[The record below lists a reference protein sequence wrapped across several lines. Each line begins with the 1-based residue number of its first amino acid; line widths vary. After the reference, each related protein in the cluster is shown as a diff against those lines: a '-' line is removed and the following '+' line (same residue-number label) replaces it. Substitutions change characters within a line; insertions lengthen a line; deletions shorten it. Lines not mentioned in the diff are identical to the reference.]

1 MWRASRRCPA
11 LSKEF
16 SMPLVRISLPQTT
29 PSAEIVAV
37 SSAVHR
43 ALVETFN
50 VPELDR
56 FQIVHRHSPEEL
68 VCTPEYLGVNH
79 LGPTVFV
86 QITCAPGRTLEMKK
100 ALYAR
105 IASDISLASKF
116 SAADVIINLVESSR
130 ENWSFGAGIA
140 QYSQ

>member
-1 MWRASRRCPA
+1 
-11 LSKEF
+11 
-16 SMPLVRISLPQTT
+16 MPLVRISLPQTT
-29 PSAEIVAV
+29 PPAEIAAV
-37 SSAVHR
+37 SGAIHR

-56 FQIVHRHSPEEL
+56 FQVIHRHGPEEL

-79 LGPTVFV
+79 LGPVVFV

-100 ALYAR
+100 DLYAR
-105 IASDISLASKF
+105 IASDISLVSEF

>member
-1 MWRASRRCPA
+1 MTFNPA
-11 LSKEF
+11 KEF
-16 SMPLVRISLPQTT
+16 FMPLVRISLPQTT
-29 PSAEIVAV
+29 PSAEVAAV
-37 SSAVHR
+37 SDTIHR
-43 ALVETFN
+43 AMVETFN

-56 FQIVHRHSPEEL
+56 FQVIHRHGHEEL

-79 LGPTVFV
+79 SGAVVFV
-86 QITCAPGRTLEMKK
+86 QITCAPGRSLEMKK

-105 IASDISLASKF
+105 VASDISRVSSF

-130 ENWSFGAGIA
+130 ENWSFGLGIA